1 VPFVLEA
8 ADHHFLRNKVRDEH
22 PEFDLMPS
30 DYYRR
35 QVYSNYW
42 FEALEDWH
50 IEKVGLGSILFE
62 TDFPH
67 PTCLYPKPLDAVAA
81 KMATLPAETRRKIL
95 GENARKLYRL

>member
-1 VPFVLEA
+1 
-8 ADHHFLRNKVRDEH
+8 
-22 PEFDLMPS
+22 MPS

-42 FEALEDWH
+42 FEQLDAWH

-67 PTCLYPKPLDAVAA
+67 PTCLRGAEVAQAVESRLGKVDAATRDAILWKNAA
-81 KMATLPAETRRKIL
+81 E
-95 GENARKLYRL
+95 LYGVQV